1 LETTSRDIVIL
12 CEVAPA
18 ALRTAGRTTR
28 ELATLFNEYGFAVAL
43 IDPKHPRIIPMSWQR
58 VVQFA
63 EQAPDSECDIIAYRQ
78 FGGLMTPLFR

>member
-1 LETTSRDIVIL
+1 
-12 CEVAPA
+12 
-18 ALRTAGRTTR
+18 
-28 ELATLFNEYGFAVAL
+28 
-43 IDPKHPRIIPMSWQR
+43 MSWQR